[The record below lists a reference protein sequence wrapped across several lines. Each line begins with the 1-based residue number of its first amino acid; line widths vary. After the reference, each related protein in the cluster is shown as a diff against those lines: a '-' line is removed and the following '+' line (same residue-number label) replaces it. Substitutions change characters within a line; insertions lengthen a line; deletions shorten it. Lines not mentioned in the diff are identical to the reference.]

1 MKKKDIMFG
10 IATINA
16 LLLCLLFVI
25 GLSTEKKE
33 VALADQ
39 LDKSRPAMLQVQP
52 IITENTSE
60 KKLLDSPS
68 DEQIVY
74 QLPKAPKPAVDEKVT
89 QETKSPMPMA
99 PVAKVEEPEKKEE
112 EKIVDITV
120 VKNDTLEALSRK
132 HNSSVDKI
140 IAYNHLKSPLLKIG
154 QKLEIPQNITVI
166 KDKIEP
172 KKEVDITE
180 FYTVK
185 VGDNPWTIAM
195 KHHMKVSA
203 LLKLNNLDD
212 RSSRKIKPG
221 DKLRV
226 R

>member
-16 LLLCLLFVI
+16 VLLCLLFVI

-33 VALADQ
+33 VALADK
-39 LDKSRPAMLQVQP
+39 LDKSKPAMLQVQP
-52 IITENTSE
+52 ILAESTSE
-60 KKLLDSPS
+60 KKLLTSS

-74 QLPKAPKPAVDEKVT
+74 QLPKAPKPAVVEKVP
-89 QETKSPMPMA
+89 QEPKA
-99 PVAKVEEPEKKEE
+99 PVPVTPVVKVSEPVKKVEET
-112 EKIVDITV
+112 IVDVTV

-132 HNSSVDKI
+132 YNSSVDKI

-154 QKLEIPQNITVI
+154 QKLEIPQNITVV

-172 KKEVDITE
+172 KKEVDTKE